1 MFMALPKAVK
11 ITRDGIEFTN
21 NVDAVNYTLK
31 ELIRAALRDC
41 GKLFCKR
48 FRQAYYSHFKR
59 RKGRV
64 GKFTQY
70 WVRSKQKIPDL
81 LVGIKPNAFYGG
93 MQEFGSSKTPRLGL
107 MTKTA
112 QDNIDNMRKI
122 QAQYLSA
129 LNNDNPNVPGNG
141 EDYEGG
147 ADD

>member
-41 GKLFCKR
+41 GKLFCNR
-48 FRQAYYSHFKR
+48 FRQAYYGHFKR

-64 GKFTQY
+64 GRYTQY
-70 WVRSKQKIPDL
+70 WVRSKQETPDL

-107 MTKTA
+107 MTSTA
-112 QDNIDNMRKI
+112 QDNIDNFKQL

-129 LNNDNPNVPGNG
+129 LNEENPVIESEG
-141 EDYEGG
+141 DYEGG

>member
-1 MFMALPKAVK
+1 MALPKAVK

-41 GKLFCKR
+41 GKLFCNR
-48 FRQAYYSHFKR
+48 FRQAYYRHFKR

-64 GKFTQY
+64 GKYTQY
-70 WVRSKQKIPDL
+70 WVRSKQDIPDL
-81 LVGIKPNAFYGG
+81 LVGIKPNGFYGG
-93 MQEFGSSKTPRLGL
+93 LQEFGSSKTPRLGL
-107 MTKTA
+107 ITETA
-112 QDNIDNMRKI
+112 HDEIEDMQKI

-129 LNNDNPNVPGNG
+129 LNQDNPNVPVE

-147 ADD
+147 AED

>member
-1 MFMALPKAVK
+1 MALPKAVK
-11 ITRDGIEFTN
+11 IKKDGIEFTN

-41 GKLFCKR
+41 GKLFCNR
-48 FRQAYYSHFKR
+48 FRQAYYKQFKR
-59 RKGRV
+59 KKGNVSRY
-64 GKFTQY
+64 TQY

-93 MQEFGSSKTPRLGL
+93 FQEFGSSKTSRLGL
-107 MTKTA
+107 MTSTV
-112 QDNIDNMRKI
+112 QDNIDAMQQI

-129 LNNDNPNVPGNG
+129 LNNDNPKIENEG
-141 EDYEGG
+141 DYEGG

>member
-1 MFMALPKAVK
+1 MALPKAVK
-11 ITRDGIEFTN
+11 IKKDGIEFTN

-41 GKLFCKR
+41 GKLFCNR

-64 GKFTQY
+64 GRYTQY
-70 WVRSKQKIPDL
+70 WVRSKQEIPDL

-107 MTKTA
+107 MINTA
-112 QDNIDNMRKI
+112 QDNIDNMQKI

-129 LNNDNPNVPGNG
+129 LNQDNPNVPSDG
-141 EDYEGG
+141 DYEGG

>member
-1 MFMALPKAVK
+1 MALPKGAK
-11 ITRDGIEFTN
+11 ITRNGVEFVN
-21 NVDAVNYTLK
+21 NVDVVNYTLK

-41 GKLFCKR
+41 GKLFCNR
-48 FRQAYYSHFKR
+48 FRQAYYSSFKR

-81 LVGIKPNAFYGG
+81 LVGIKPSAFYGG

-112 QDNIDNMRKI
+112 QDNIDNMQQI

-147 ADD
+147 ADS